1 MEDKIHIEVVD
12 IKEEEDGSAI
22 LSIEMNEPAREFL
35 IQEGILSIL
44 RNKISNMEGFQDE
57 KDSCSRTCCTDVGH
71 QG

>member
-12 IKEEEDGSAI
+12 IKEEENGSAI

-57 KDSCSRTCCTDVGH
+57 KDTCCGTCGTDVGH
-71 QG
+71 QC